1 MRFTPSS
8 SSGRSVYHAACDGP
22 WSLLGAPARRRGIF
36 RWGKGVTPER
46 RKIVAASVATGTA
59 LALTAAKT
67 VVAVTTGS
75 LAVMAAAV
83 DSLMDVACSG
93 LNAYFLRIA
102 ADPPDAEHAY
112 GHGKA
117 EALSGLIQAV
127 IIAMG
132 GLWLVGR
139 GIWRL
144 VRPGPITSPEM
155 GVAVAAGALVVSL
168 ALVAYLRHEARA
180 TRSLALR
187 ADAFH
192 YVTDI
197 ATNVVAG
204 LALLLYRVLG
214 WRWLDPVA
222 SIAIA
227 VYIVVSAA
235 GILRDAGE
243 ELLDRGLPREAEDE
257 VKALLT
263 GFAPEVRG
271 YRAFRS
277 RRAGGTTFLEFRL
290 LVDRSASFERSHEI
304 TEGAIRRIRERHGPH
319 TEVMIDTDPV

>member
-1 MRFTPSS
+1 M
-8 SSGRSVYHAACDGP
+8 
-22 WSLLGAPARRRGIF
+22 
-36 RWGKGVTPER
+36 TPER

-59 LALTAAKT
+59 LVLTVAKT
-67 VVAVTTGS
+67 GVGLATGS

-117 EALSGLIQAV
+117 EALSGVIQAV

-132 GLWLVGR
+132 GLWLVVR
-139 GIWRL
+139 GVSRL
-144 VRPGPITSPEM
+144 LRPERITSPEM
-155 GVAVAAGALVVSL
+155 GVAVAAGALAVSL
-168 ALVAYLRHEARA
+168 VLVGYLRHEARA

-204 LALLLYRVLG
+204 VALVLYRVVG
-214 WRWLDPVA
+214 WAWLDPVA

-227 VYIVVSAA
+227 VYIVVSAG
-235 GILRDAGE
+235 GILRDAGD

-257 VKALLT
+257 VKALLA

-290 LVDRSASFERSHEI
+290 LVDRTASFERSHEI

>member
-1 MRFTPSS
+1 M
-8 SSGRSVYHAACDGP
+8 
-22 WSLLGAPARRRGIF
+22 
-36 RWGKGVTPER
+36 TPER

-168 ALVAYLRHEARA
+168 VLVAYLRHEARA

-257 VKALLT
+257 VKGLLT

>member
-1 MRFTPSS
+1 M
-8 SSGRSVYHAACDGP
+8 
-22 WSLLGAPARRRGIF
+22 
-36 RWGKGVTPER
+36 TPER

-204 LALLLYRVLG
+204 LALLLYRLLG
-214 WRWLDPVA
+214 WRWLDPAA

-257 VKALLT
+257 VKALLA

-319 TEVMIDTDPV
+319 TEVMIDADPV

>member
-1 MRFTPSS
+1 VR
-8 SSGRSVYHAACDGP
+8 
-22 WSLLGAPARRRGIF
+22 
-36 RWGKGVTPER
+36 PES

-59 LALTAAKT
+59 LVLTLAKT
-67 VVAVTTGS
+67 AIGVATGS

-117 EALSGLIQAV
+117 EALSGVIQAV
-127 IIAMG
+127 IIAVG

-139 GIWRL
+139 GAWRL
-144 VRPGPITSPEM
+144 ANPEVIRSPET
-155 GVAVAAGALVVSL
+155 GVAVTAAALVVSL

-204 LALLLYRVLG
+204 LALVLYRFLG

-222 SIAIA
+222 SIVIA
-227 VYIVVSAA
+227 VYIIASAV
-235 GILRDAGE
+235 GILRDAAE

-257 VKALLT
+257 VKRLLV

-277 RRAGGTTFLEFRL
+277 RRAGGTTFVEFRL

-304 TEGAIRRIRERHGPH
+304 TESAIRRIRERHGPH